1 MQNRTLGAIALP
13 LLLLAPMLTSCT
25 ASRFLNPPT
34 PNASAATNS
43 SSFPA
48 TRSMT
53 VEALESIL
61 KENATNLE
69 KRNNQQWV
77 FEYDGVPLL
86 LMTNTEFDRIRLL
99 SPIIEDAEIA
109 EVERQAMLQANFHT
123 ALDARYAI
131 SNGVVFAVYL
141 HPLSSLHENDFRAA
155 LIQVSQLVKNFGS
168 TYSSGGP
175 TFGEQSQ

>member
-1 MQNRTLGAIALP
+1 MQNRTLGAIAFP
-13 LLLLAPMLTSCT
+13 LVLLAPILTGCT
-25 ASRFLNPPT
+25 ASSFLRPPT
-34 PNASAATNS
+34 LTANAATNS
-43 SSFPA
+43 SPFPTA
-48 TRSMT
+48 RPMT

-61 KENATNLE
+61 RENATNLE

-77 FEYDGVPLL
+77 FEYNGVPLL
-86 LMTNTEFDRIRLL
+86 LMAHTEFDRMRLI
-99 SPIIEDAEIA
+99 SPIIEDTEITA
-109 EVERQAMLQANFHT
+109 GERQAMLQANFHT

-175 TFGEQSQ
+175 TFGEQTQ